1 MEHAPR
7 LFSPNLHKVK
17 QFLNFLLHTVQFVES
32 LFTPEVQSTVLYIV
46 MQIKYKKLIKI
57 KK

>member
-46 MQIKYKKLIKI
+46 KYKKLIKI